1 MIPARSFGVL
11 DATCTNQLGIR
22 TVPIGFNIYHSHSA
36 REYVV
41 IEDVKK
47 MLELVENII
56 RYFLNSCQGKGEN
69 NDEKIS
75 KKANK
80 PLNPFVPLVLMVL
93 ACAIYPIL

>member
-1 MIPARSFGVL
+1 MIPARSFESWTPP
-11 DATCTNQLGIR
+11 AQNQLGIR

-56 RYFLNSCQGKGEN
+56 RYF
-69 NDEKIS
+69 
-75 KKANK
+75 
-80 PLNPFVPLVLMVL
+80 
-93 ACAIYPIL
+93 